1 MKTVLGCHRPTS
13 ASAVVRTSYLAVLA
27 ALLSLSTYSVPVI
40 AAGEKLN
47 TTLPSDGMTGRVMNV
62 DIPSQALA
70 ASLQQFANYAGVSLS
85 FDSKI
90 TTGKIAPAVK
100 GYMTGS
106 EILNQLLTGTD
117 LESVSRGDSII
128 IKRKDKTQLELKETK
143 VRAKRFYD
151 VGPMPGL
158 NLTKEQIA
166 GNIQSITAK
175 EIKEAHALSLS
186 DLMNSKL
193 QSVNVNDYQG
203 NPFQMDVSY
212 RGFTA
217 GPQIGTPQ
225 GLSVFFDGVRVN
237 EPFGDVVNWDMIP
250 LNALGG
256 MDVFPGSNPL
266 FGLNTLGGALVMRT
280 KSGFTDEG
288 VSAEVLAGS
297 YGRKQ
302 LQVSGGINNA
312 DKEEGSWDLG
322 DFAAFGAGNFF
333 LEDGWR
339 DNSPS
344 EVNQAYGKL
353 EWQGDRASLAL
364 SGLGVINKLKGNGTV
379 PQELYRQDASAVFTS
394 PDETQNKL
402 FQLKL
407 AGIFDVTNTFN
418 ITSHAYYRNSKRH
431 STTGDIIDLENFQPD
446 GTYSHEGTRLPG
458 TGKNIHC
465 AYADDNRD
473 GIPNYFVVSEA
484 NYMPFL
490 ISAGTGGGFD
500 MSLTQNEGSVV
511 VPEPVINALQTIFA
525 TGVYDVFVNP
535 YIQGTDDLPYGAG
548 TISSFMDF
556 PQSSSGMP
564 YLDADGTTSYIFAH
578 VPVNADVCRTG
589 INGYWNQGMIAAEG
603 GGVSR
608 DGALGAEPYTGV
620 IEGTPTAITTD
631 SNIQQVSKGLALQ
644 LNWNTDYHKFM
655 VGTSIDKATS
665 SYVGKQRLGTLD
677 ENRNVINDPNLL
689 GEEYYFAD
697 HDATINDFAG
707 KSSTRSAYFSETWT
721 PTQTLN
727 FSFSARYN
735 YTNIINKLAPTK
747 ADRTLTGLRYLNRY
761 AYGIICPGTD
771 LSECPYSLDAPI
783 PAETYFN
790 ELVMAG
796 LFPSGLNLLE
806 KSATE
811 KFSYHSLNPSIGAT
825 WQAKPNLNLYA
836 NWNQGTRAPSVIELG
851 CAYDATLVIPTDIYG
866 NPTSTTAIPRSLAEG
881 RGCKLPSSLSGD
893 PYLPQV
899 VAQTYEVG
907 ARGKF
912 NDFLEWNVSA
922 YRTNVRDDIYLTALT
937 GDLSFFQSIGDT
949 RRQGIEFGMAGEYGK
964 SDFRM
969 NYSLTDATFQSHFK
983 TFSTANSTA
992 VRDPFFGPINV
1003 IDVKP
1008 GNVMPGVPFNNFN
1021 FNWGY
1026 KLTPNLKLNM
1036 NMVAHSR
1043 SYLRGN
1049 ENNAHT
1055 PNLPRVTADG
1065 IGRGTGGVIGNNYS
1079 GTAPGY
1085 AVLNMSGRYNFGN
1098 GWAASLMVNNVL
1110 DKKYYSAGR
1119 LGVSPFAPSTYGA
1132 IGSSGFNYNSNEW
1145 ISSQFISA
1153 GAPRGV
1159 WASLSYDFDATQK
1172 GELPSSNITRIEPDT
1187 LEAAYVARP
1196 SSEEVA
1202 LLKQIDELQSQ
1213 PVTQRTP
1220 YGVEM
1225 AKHQVKLAVEAWNMA
1240 MLNNNADAYIQ
1251 SYSAGYAPPGTSHNG
1266 WADEQKTLI
1275 GTEQVQSSALSDIV
1289 VAPMG
1294 KKLAAVFT
1302 QTALRAGQPVVMRK
1316 VLTFEQKE
1324 GQWKIVRERNTSPSY
1339 LDVKSTKPI
1348 NTSMNKKT
1356 RQSDRTDKGKQ
1367 VATRNLQVS
1376 GLESAGVQ

>member
-1 MKTVLGCHRPTS
+1 MNIGLINHRATS
-13 ASAVVRTSYLAVLA
+13 TSFVKRASYLAVLL
-27 ALLSLSTYSVPVI
+27 ALVELSFYALPAVAT
-40 AAGEKLN
+40 GEKLN
-47 TTLPSDGMTGRVMNV
+47 TALPSDSTSGKWMDVNF
-62 DIPSQALA
+62 PSQALTV
-70 ASLQQFANYAGVSLS
+70 SLQQFANYAGVSIS
-85 FDSKI
+85 FDSKA
-90 TTGKIAPAVK
+90 TSGKIAPAVQ
-100 GYMTGS
+100 GHMTSGEALNRLLAGS
-106 EILNQLLTGTD
+106 D
-117 LESVSRGDSII
+117 LEGVVRGDSVI
-128 IKRKDKTQLELKETK
+128 IKRKEKSTHLELKETK
-143 VRAKRFYD
+143 VRAKRYYD
-151 VGPMPGL
+151 VGPLPGL

-166 GNIQSITAK
+166 GNIQSISAK

-203 NPFQMDVSY
+203 NPFQMDVTY

-217 GPQIGTPQ
+217 SPQIGTPQ

-250 LNALGG
+250 LNALSG
-256 MDVFPGSNPL
+256 MDIFPGSNPL
-266 FGLNTLGGALVMRT
+266 FGLNTLGGALAMRT

-288 VSAEVLAGS
+288 FSADVLAGS
-297 YGRKQ
+297 FGRKQ

-312 DKEEGSWDLG
+312 SQEEGSWDIG

-379 PQELYRQDASAVFTS
+379 PQELYREDPSAVFTS

-407 AGIFDVTNTFN
+407 AGIFDVTDTFN

-431 STTGDIIDLENFQPD
+431 SRTGDIIDLENFQPD
-446 GTYSHEGTRLPG
+446 GDYSHNGTRLPG
-458 TGKNIHC
+458 TGSNIHC
-465 AYADDNRD
+465 AYGDDNRD
-473 GIPNYFVVSEA
+473 GVPNYFVVSEA

-490 ISAGTGGGFD
+490 ISGGSGGGYD
-500 MSLTQNEGSVV
+500 MSLTQYNAP
-511 VPEPVINALQTIFA
+511 VPDEVISALQTVFEKQ
-525 TGVYDVFVNP
+525 VYDVFVNP
-535 YIQGTDDLPYGAG
+535 YVEPNASLPAGAS
-548 TISSFMDF
+548 TISSFMGF
-556 PQSSSGMP
+556 PIGSSGMP
-564 YLDADGTTSYIFAH
+564 YVDTDGSTGYMFASP
-578 VPVNADVCRTG
+578 PVNVNECKTDIYG
-589 INGYWNQGMIAAEG
+589 NWNQGMIGATPEI
-603 GGVSR
+603 SR
-608 DGALGAEPYTGV
+608 DGALGAAPYSGV

-644 LNWNTDYHKFM
+644 LNWNTDAHKFM
-655 VGTSIDKATS
+655 VGASIDKATS

-689 GEEYYFAD
+689 GEEYYFSD

-735 YTNIINKLAPTK
+735 YTNIVNKLAPTK

-761 AYGIICPGTD
+761 AFGIICPGTD

-796 LFPSGLNLLE
+796 LFPSGLNLLD
-806 KSATE
+806 KPATE

-851 CAYDATLVIPTDIYG
+851 CAYDDTLVIPTDIYG
-866 NPTSTTAIPRSLAEG
+866 NPTSTTPIPRSLADG

-899 VAQTYEVG
+899 VAQTYEIG

-949 RRQGIEFGMAGEYGK
+949 RRQGIEFGFAGEYGK

-992 VRDPFFGPINV
+992 TRDPFFGPINV
-1003 IDVKP
+1003 IDVRP

-1026 KLTPNLKLNM
+1026 KLTPKLKINT

-1055 PNLPRVTADG
+1055 PNLPRTTADG

-1085 AVLNMSGRYNFGN
+1085 AVLNMNGRYDFGN

-1119 LGVSPFAPSTYGA
+1119 LGVSPFAPSTFGA
-1132 IGSSGFNYNSNEW
+1132 IGPSGFNYNSNEW

-1159 WASLSYDFDATQK
+1159 WASVSYDFDATK
-1172 GELPSSNITRIEPDT
+1172 KKELSTLDMSWIEPDT
-1187 LEAAYVARP
+1187 TQAPNTAKLSAEELAMVKQVDEIQALPVA
-1196 SSEEVA
+1196 
-1202 LLKQIDELQSQ
+1202 
-1213 PVTQRTP
+1213 QRLPT
-1220 YGVEM
+1220 GLAM
-1225 AKHQVKLAVEAWNMA
+1225 AKQEVKVSVGNWQQAIVSK
-1240 MLNNNADAYIQ
+1240 NADAYIQ
-1251 SYSAGYAPPGTSHNG
+1251 SYAASFAPPGVSHNA
-1266 WADEQKTLI
+1266 WMDEQKTWLI
-1275 GTEQVQSSALSDIV
+1275 SDPVQSLEIGGIV

-1294 KKLAAVFT
+1294 KKLTAVFT
-1302 QTALRAGQPVVMRK
+1302 QTVSRADKQEVTRK

-1324 GQWKIVRERNTSPSY
+1324 GQWKIVRERTTSPSNISAKPGAT
-1339 LDVKSTKPI
+1339 VK
-1348 NTSMNKKT
+1348 TSDSVSPKSADSPGKHKQQVK
-1356 RQSDRTDKGKQ
+1356 RQVR
-1367 VATRNLQVS
+1367 VS
-1376 GLESAGVQ
+1376 SVDSVGVQ

>member
-1 MKTVLGCHRPTS
+1 LPLG
-13 ASAVVRTSYLAVLA
+13 AS
-27 ALLSLSTYSVPVI
+27 
-40 AAGEKLN
+40 
-47 TTLPSDGMTGRVMNV
+47 
-62 DIPSQALA
+62 
-70 ASLQQFANYAGVSLS
+70 
-85 FDSKI
+85 
-90 TTGKIAPAVK
+90 
-100 GYMTGS
+100 
-106 EILNQLLTGTD
+106 
-117 LESVSRGDSII
+117 
-128 IKRKDKTQLELKETK
+128 
-143 VRAKRFYD
+143 
-151 VGPMPGL
+151 
-158 NLTKEQIA
+158 
-166 GNIQSITAK
+166 
-175 EIKEAHALSLS
+175 
-186 DLMNSKL
+186 
-193 QSVNVNDYQG
+193 
-203 NPFQMDVSY
+203 
-212 RGFTA
+212 
-217 GPQIGTPQ
+217 
-225 GLSVFFDGVRVN
+225 
-237 EPFGDVVNWDMIP
+237 
-250 LNALGG
+250 
-256 MDVFPGSNPL
+256 
-266 FGLNTLGGALVMRT
+266 
-280 KSGFTDEG
+280 
-288 VSAEVLAGS
+288 
-297 YGRKQ
+297 
-302 LQVSGGINNA
+302 
-312 DKEEGSWDLG
+312 
-322 DFAAFGAGNFF
+322 
-333 LEDGWR
+333 
-339 DNSPS
+339 
-344 EVNQAYGKL
+344 
-353 EWQGDRASLAL
+353 
-364 SGLGVINKLKGNGTV
+364 
-379 PQELYRQDASAVFTS
+379 
-394 PDETQNKL
+394 
-402 FQLKL
+402 
-407 AGIFDVTNTFN
+407 
-418 ITSHAYYRNSKRH
+418 
-431 STTGDIIDLENFQPD
+431 
-446 GTYSHEGTRLPG
+446 
-458 TGKNIHC
+458 
-465 AYADDNRD
+465 
-473 GIPNYFVVSEA
+473 
-484 NYMPFL
+484 
-490 ISAGTGGGFD
+490 
-500 MSLTQNEGSVV
+500 
-511 VPEPVINALQTIFA
+511 
-525 TGVYDVFVNP
+525 
-535 YIQGTDDLPYGAG
+535 
-548 TISSFMDF
+548 TISQFMDF
-556 PQSSSGMP
+556 PQSSSG
-564 YLDADGTTSYIFAH
+564 LQFINADGTSSYMFA
-578 VPVNADVCRTG
+578 VEPVNADVCKTG
-589 INGYWNQGMIAAEG
+589 INGYWNQGMIAADG
-603 GGVSR
+603 TPISR

-689 GEEYYFAD
+689 GEEYYFSD

-771 LSECPYSLDAPI
+771 LTECPYSLDAPI

-796 LFPSGLNLLE
+796 LFPSGLNLLDN
-806 KSATE
+806 SATE

-851 CAYDATLVIPTDIYG
+851 CAYDDTLVIPTDIYG
-866 NPTSTTAIPRSLAEG
+866 NPTSTTPVPRSLAEG

-949 RRQGIEFGMAGEYGK
+949 RRQGIEFGLAGEYGK

-992 VRDPFFGPINV
+992 VKDPFFGPINV

-1026 KLTPNLKLNM
+1026 KLTPNLKINT

-1043 SYLRGN
+1043 TYLRGN

-1085 AVLNMSGRYNFGN
+1085 AVLNMSGRYDFGN

-1119 LGVSPFAPSTYGA
+1119 LGVSPFAPSTNGA

-1159 WASLSYDFDATQK
+1159 WASLSYDFDATKK
-1172 GELPSSNITRIEPDT
+1172 GELPSSSVTRIEPDT
-1187 LEAAYVARP
+1187 TEMAYLNRP
-1196 SSEEVA
+1196 STEEVA
-1202 LLKQIDELQSQ
+1202 VLKQVDELQSQ
-1213 PVTQRTP
+1213 SVSQRITQ
-1220 YGVEM
+1220 GVEM
-1225 AKHQVKLAVEAWNMA
+1225 AKHQVKVAVEAWNQA
-1240 MLNNNADAYIQ
+1240 MLNRNTDAYIQ
-1251 SYSAGYAPPGTSHNG
+1251 SYSASYAPPGISHNV
-1266 WADEQKTLI
+1266 WSDEQKTRI
-1275 GTEQVQSSALSDIV
+1275 TSDQMQSSELGDIV

-1302 QTALRAGQPVVMRK
+1302 QTALRAGQPVAIRK
-1316 VLTFEQKE
+1316 VLTFEQKD

-1339 LDVKSTKPI
+1339 INVKSTKPT
-1348 NTSMNKKT
+1348 NTSMNKKSK
-1356 RQSDRTDKGKQ
+1356 QSDHMDKGKQ
-1367 VATRNLQVS
+1367 VSTNNLQIS